1 MKLFWLTLIGLTTPL
16 IVCSQSVTT
25 FMGARVN
32 GLGNSTACAP
42 DEWSIFN
49 NIGTLSK
56 SKETKVAFTYDY
68 RPRLEAANRAAVAI
82 VVPTPLGVV
91 STGAFRFGDELY
103 SEQMILAGYSN
114 SFGITSLGVRAH
126 YIHYQAEGFRSKG
139 VVSISFGTF
148 TQLTPKLS
156 IGAHVVNI
164 NKPRLSFSENERI
177 PTILVAGLGFTP
189 SEKIFITTEIE
200 KALDREAQ
208 WKSGIEYK
216 AHKKFQVR
224 TGISMMPSAGY
235 FGFTFKPGKIS
246 IDYAYRYHPV
256 LGGSH
261 QTSIAYKLA
270 RK

>member
-1 MKLFWLTLIGLTTPL
+1 
-16 IVCSQSVTT
+16 
-25 FMGARVN
+25 MGARVN
-32 GLGNSTACAP
+32 GLGNSTACVP

-56 SKETKVAFTYDY
+56 SRETKVAFAYDY
-68 RPRLEAANRAAVAI
+68 KPHFEGANKAAVA
-82 VVPTPLGVV
+82 VVLPTGRGAV
-91 STGAFRFGDELY
+91 STGAFRFGDKIY

-114 SFGITSLGVRAH
+114 SIGITSLGVRAH
-126 YIHYQAEGFRSKG
+126 YIHYQAEGFHSKG
-139 VVSISFGTF
+139 VLSISVGTF

-164 NKPRLSFSENERI
+164 NKPRLSYSESERI

-189 SEKIFITTEIE
+189 SEKILITTEIE
-200 KALDREAQ
+200 KVLALKTQ

-216 AHKKFQVR
+216 AHKKFHVR
-224 TGISMMPSAGY
+224 TGVSMKPSAGY
-235 FGFTFKPGKIS
+235 FGLAFKPGKIS
-246 IDYAYRYHPV
+246 IDYAYRYQPV

-261 QTSIAYKLA
+261 QTSIAYKLN